1 MLPPY
6 ETIISTKKRIYPIVV
21 SVIWLGAVISGFSKR
36 NVIDWVYVVFGSA
49 GVLLFLMLLWQLFGS
64 VKVVLNTE
72 KMILQKR
79 IFGIPFYSP
88 GYPLGK
94 VEMPHNIENPS
105 AESSGS
111 FMGINI
117 ADNNYNLIVFYYDQ
131 EEYTIGEGLKPFKA
145 PMLVHEIKMRQAQLK
160 RNSQGLS
167 DQISVLSGSP

>member
-36 NVIDWVYVVFGSA
+36 NVIDWVYVVFVSA
-49 GVLLFLMLLWQLFGS
+49 GILVFFHLLWELFGS
-64 VKVVLNTE
+64 VKIVLNNE

-94 VEMPHNIENPS
+94 IEMPHNISNPP

-117 ADNNYNLIVFYYDQ
+117 ADNNYNLIVFYCDQ
-131 EEYTIGEGLKPFKA
+131 VEYTIGEGLVPFKA
-145 PMLVHEIKMRQAQLK
+145 PMLVQEIKMRQAQIRK
-160 RNSQGLS
+160 QN
-167 DQISVLSGSP
+167 IK